1 MIKKSTTLGKFLATL
16 AGVSLI
22 ATTAACAGPNNDSAT
37 VDEVPSANA
46 PEGQVTEDPMAAGST
61 EETLDQVVSENDSFS
76 TLNAAIQAAGLE
88 ATLSGTG
95 PFTVFAP
102 TNEAFEALPAGT
114 VDQLLLPENK
124 EALQQ
129 LLSYHVVP
137 GNVTSADIAPGDV
150 ETVEGSPVTIAV
162 DGSNVM
168 VGDATVVEADILA
181 SNGVVHAIDKVLL
194 PPDAAVQ

>member
-1 MIKKSTTLGKFLATL
+1 MTNRNATLGKFLAAV
-16 AGVSLI
+16 AGFSLI
-22 ATTAACAGPNNDSAT
+22 ATTAACAGPNSDSAT
-37 VDEVPSANA
+37 VDETPSATA
-46 PEGQVTEDPMAAGST
+46 PEGQVGEDPMAAGST
-61 EETLDQVVSENDSFS
+61 AATVDQVVSEDDSFS

-95 PFTVFAP
+95 PYTVFAP

-114 VDQLLLPENK
+114 VEQLLLPENK
-124 EALQQ
+124 AALQQ

-137 GNVTSADIAPGDV
+137 GNVTSADITPGEV

-162 DGSNVM
+162 DGSDVT
-168 VGDATVVEADILA
+168 VGEATVVEADILA
-181 SNGVVHAIDKVLL
+181 SNGVVHAIDRVLL